1 MCGEDIPKLMLTRTS
16 VPAALRY
23 RNNSNDV
30 TFRALYNTDK
40 MQISNKLSL
49 AFYPAKRCHDILD
62 VCR

>member
-1 MCGEDIPKLMLTRTS
+1 MLTRTS